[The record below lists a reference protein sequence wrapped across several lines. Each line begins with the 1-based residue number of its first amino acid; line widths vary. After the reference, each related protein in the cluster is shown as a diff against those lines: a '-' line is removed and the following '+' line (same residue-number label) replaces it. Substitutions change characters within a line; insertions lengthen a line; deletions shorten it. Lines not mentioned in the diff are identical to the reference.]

1 MKWLQCVACL
11 LLLSVAVLL
20 KKFAPTMT
28 LFSYRLARNAF
39 LPGVPD
45 PMPAKYADTSDAEL
59 VEKLTVVIGAKDFI
73 SQTAEQ
79 IDFLGTLNW
88 PTHLRVIV
96 SYSST
101 VGWESIEGDVNRAVA
116 NSPLKNLTMVDAGP
130 FANPFTAWREAVEL
144 ATTPDILLMHSDM
157 YPLEGRQF
165 LTELYE
171 AGKAHPEYGVIAPE
185 LYEAETEGYLCHHTT
200 QTNLH
205 MREHEDGTLFLGHDG
220 DIIEGT
226 NHHVNDFVERAQPD
240 FLEDHAFIIR
250 KPLVNAIVDPEA
262 AYTMEYL
269 DMAIALRSLNTSIW
283 YVPSSRVEYRVWH
296 NKLRWQ
302 DATFFAYRR
311 SERLARQTKE
321 YLTNKWGVEFPNTG
335 FSNFVKF
342 SVVRGSF
349 WTQAAGTLPSTW
361 KEMASMYYAWFEIAG
376 FNYFGSS
383 DKLLP
388 EFLETFDENLTMP
401 GRASRHFPQFV
412 PAKPAP
418 ASGVDI
424 KNVLP
429 IRKKTDFFE
438 TDLPT
443 ALLSTGV
450 AKFSTKGSC
459 ETPGVLQTLRPFC
472 GMMIEESTPTTSCTC
487 WLYIA
492 PYGYDSALYHG
503 MESVLRFFNLPE
515 RVAVYAAL
523 KLENED
529 LFQSKAEFEEL
540 MSSLDTEVYMSVCGP
555 GDDTSA
561 TCNVQM
567 DGFSHAAKLVQWSFR
582 LNNWSAIKSALR
594 PSRFQWFTPNTM
606 GLALLAALTMWFRQ
620 TGKAPLTGLAQGASC
635 ARS

>member
-1 MKWLQCVACL
+1 
-11 LLLSVAVLL
+11 
-20 KKFAPTMT
+20 
-28 LFSYRLARNAF
+28 
-39 LPGVPD
+39 
-45 PMPAKYADTSDAEL
+45 
-59 VEKLTVVIGAKDFI
+59 
-73 SQTAEQ
+73 
-79 IDFLGTLNW
+79 
-88 PTHLRVIV
+88 
-96 SYSST
+96 
-101 VGWESIEGDVNRAVA
+101 
-116 NSPLKNLTMVDAGP
+116 
-130 FANPFTAWREAVEL
+130 
-144 ATTPDILLMHSDM
+144 
-157 YPLEGRQF
+157 
-165 LTELYE
+165 
-171 AGKAHPEYGVIAPE
+171 
-185 LYEAETEGYLCHHTT
+185 
-200 QTNLH
+200 
-205 MREHEDGTLFLGHDG
+205 
-220 DIIEGT
+220 
-226 NHHVNDFVERAQPD
+226 
-240 FLEDHAFIIR
+240 
-250 KPLVNAIVDPEA
+250 
-262 AYTMEYL
+262 
-269 DMAIALRSLNTSIW
+269 
-283 YVPSSRVEYRVWH
+283 
-296 NKLRWQ
+296 
-302 DATFFAYRR
+302 
-311 SERLARQTKE
+311 
-321 YLTNKWGVEFPNTG
+321 
-335 FSNFVKF
+335 
-342 SVVRGSF
+342 
-349 WTQAAGTLPSTW
+349 
-361 KEMASMYYAWFEIAG
+361 MYYAWFEIAG

-383 DKLLP
+383 NKLLP
-388 EFLETFDENLTMP
+388 EFLETFNENLTMP
-401 GRASRHFPQFV
+401 GHASRHFPEFV
-412 PAKPAP
+412 PEKAAP

-424 KNVLP
+424 KSVLP

-472 GMMIEESTPTTSCTC
+472 GMMIEESIPTTSCTC

-540 MSSLDTEVYMSVCGP
+540 VPEVYMSVCGP

-594 PSRFQWFTPNTM
+594 PSRFQWFTPNTL